1 MSKQFYHCTLKNKFF
16 DTMLNIDY
24 LQLSCQGY
32 VSDLKGFRRER
43 KPYGTRQFNYIDEY
57 YLSDKLFCTVCSKPY
72 SVIINSKLMLI
83 KFSNEFLYYKD
94 KFKLFDN
101 FLQILNVREIK
112 ISRLDLAYDFNHFVE
127 YNNPM
132 DLIFDFL
139 GRKIIKKG
147 KAKYTIIGS
156 RENKHTIDYLR
167 FGTNTS
173 DICAYLYNKT
183 KEMSEVKNKPYI
195 RESWRQNGLDLSIP
209 IWRLEYSIK
218 TSSFNI
224 VNQTDG
230 DNIQISY
237 ESIKDFEKLKY
248 IYNSLTNKYF
258 QFKRIT
264 KDTNI
269 TRQPTINLIDIKTTK
284 GTVYTEHISS
294 DATRADKVFIRKT
307 ESLITT
313 NDTLTQSDKQ
323 QLKSILLS
331 FIIGKDM
338 LDFYEERIKGTLT
351 EDIKQYRKL
360 YNQNVNSVIDS
371 IIGQKC
377 LEIDY
382 QQNNHQQQQITHYQ
396 QYMRQPLNHKLRTNE

>member
-1 MSKQFYHCTLKNKFF
+1 
-16 DTMLNIDY
+16 
-24 LQLSCQGY
+24 
-32 VSDLKGFRRER
+32 
-43 KPYGTRQFNYIDEY
+43 
-57 YLSDKLFCTVCSKPY
+57 
-72 SVIINSKLMLI
+72 MLI